1 MGDRLE
7 TRTTYFPTL
16 ALHHFLLALCALIAS
31 CKMRTLKKLNDCS
44 QVLCHQSEGIH
55 FDFDISVALS
65 VIKILSLI
73 GWSLSSG

>member
-7 TRTTYFPTL
+7 TRTTHVPTL
-16 ALHHFLLALCALIAS
+16 ALHHFPSALCALIAL
-31 CKMRTLKKLNDCS
+31 CKIRTLKKRNDCT

-65 VIKILSLI
+65 VIKILSLR